1 MAYKTNYQT
10 ARRLVF
16 FGALATTVV
25 LVPISEAQQIAKPLS
40 SIAGSNVV
48 ARISCHGITTVPMTA
63 DSAQILPLQ
72 IVANVPCGDEVAVLS
87 DFDGYT
93 VAIRISDGKSG
104 YVARMFLAAPSKAP
118 SRPAA
123 ASASAEVKG
132 GVAQWQAGAPG
143 CDQFPSED
151 GTVESVT
158 VNGVTVQVSL
168 QDTGWKLRANV
179 AVANNGA
186 DEVHLAP
193 AHFTMDTQH
202 PHFRSLAYQD
212 PNRLASAATHMIYNT
227 AATAGPSVV
236 DASFHPSGRNGS
248 APSYFSP
255 AIDPRSGFNGS
266 PYATAEAQQY
276 DAAALRESNVTAKS
290 SVAGAV
296 WFERDKHA
304 DQLVLRV
311 PVNGVL
317 FEFPLSFKREK

>member
-1 MAYKTNYQT
+1 MAHKANYKT

-16 FGALATTVV
+16 FSAVAATVV
-25 LVPISEAQQIAKPLS
+25 LAPISQAQQLAKPAALL
-40 SIAGSNVV
+40 AGSNVV
-48 ARISCHGITTVPMTA
+48 AKISCHGITTVPMTA
-63 DSAQILPLQ
+63 DAAQTLPLQ
-72 IVANVPCGDEVAVLS
+72 IVANVPCGEEVAVLS
-87 DFDGYT
+87 DFDAYT
-93 VAIRISDGKSG
+93 VAIRTSDGKSG

-143 CDQFPSED
+143 CDQFTSED
-151 GTVESVT
+151 GTVESLT

-168 QDTGWKLRANV
+168 QDTGWKLRANI
-179 AVANNGA
+179 AVANDGA

-202 PHFRSLAYQD
+202 PRFRSLAYQD
-212 PNRLASAATHMIYNT
+212 PSRLASAATHMIYNT

-236 DASFHPSGRNGS
+236 DASFHQSTHNGN
-248 APSYFSP
+248 APNYFSP
-255 AIDPRSGFNGS
+255 SIDPRSGFNGS
-266 PYATAEAQQY
+266 PYAAAEAQQY
-276 DAAALRESNVTAKS
+276 EAAALHESNVAVKS

-304 DQLVLRV
+304 DQLVLRI

-317 FEFPLSFKREK
+317 FEFPLSFHREK